1 MFKITKKEKKKE
13 ICGKKQEGISN
24 PRGKNNI

>member
-1 MFKITKKEKKKE
+1 MFKITKKEKKE